1 MNLVNFERLSNY
13 LQRQVSR
20 YLSVGIILAVIIRF
34 LCLPNRSSD
43 MKGALIGW
51 YNFIVEHGGF
61 SAFKEG
67 FSDYTPLYV
76 YWIFIAS
83 WLLAWLPKI
92 MSIKLLSITFDFICA
107 FFVYKLVRLKYSV
120 GNMPTKAFLIVLFTP
135 TVIYN
140 SSLWGQCDGIYT
152 TFLVA
157 CLYYLLVNKNSL
169 ALICF
174 GIAVSLKLQA
184 MFILPVLL
192 VAWWKKIVSWKQF
205 LWIPIVYV
213 ITIIPAWLAGRPF
226 LDLLLIYFG
235 QSQKFKELT
244 KNAPNLYQWIP
255 NEFYNIVV
263 PIGLSLTVFSILIL
277 TYTVVQS
284 SVKIDSS
291 RLVHLALASTLL
303 MPYLLPKMHER
314 YFYPADI
321 FSMVFAFYL
330 PQYYWVAI
338 AVQFSSLMSYLGTK
352 MLIKLSAIIL
362 GVTLCFVLLK
372 LKSKLDRSPNTDSVN
387 LVQIQ

>member
-1 MNLVNFERLSNY
+1 MNLISFERFSNY
-13 LQRQVSR
+13 LQRQVPR
-20 YLSVGIILAVIIRF
+20 YLSISIILALIIRF

-43 MKGALIGW
+43 MKGALMGW

-83 WLLAWLPKI
+83 SVLAWLPKI
-92 MSIKLLSITFDFICA
+92 ASIKLLSIIFDFICA
-107 FFVYKLVRLKYSV
+107 FFVYKLVRLKYPV
-120 GNMPTKAFLIVLFTP
+120 GNMPTKAFLIVLFAP

-152 TFLVA
+152 TFAIA
-157 CLYYLLVNKNSL
+157 CLYYLLVARKNL

-174 GIAVSLKLQA
+174 GLAVSLKLQA

-192 VAWWKKIVSWKQF
+192 VAWWKKIVTWKQF
-205 LWIPIVYV
+205 LWVPIVYV
-213 ITIIPAWLAGRPF
+213 ITIIPAWLAGRP
-226 LDLLLIYFG
+226 LVDLLLIYFG

-255 NEFYNIVV
+255 NQFYDVVV
-263 PIGLSLTVFSILIL
+263 PVGLSLTVFAILIL
-277 TYTVVQS
+277 VS
-284 SVKIDSS
+284 SMVSNRIEIDQT
-291 RLVHLALASTLL
+291 RLIHLALASTLL

-321 FSMVFAFYL
+321 LSIVFSFYL
-330 PQYYWVAI
+330 PQYYGVAI
-338 AVQFSSLMSYLGTK
+338 AVQFCSLMSYLGTK
-352 MLIKLSAIIL
+352 ILIKFSAIIL
-362 GVTLCFVLLK
+362 GGTLCFVLLK
-372 LKSKLDRSPNTDSVN
+372 LKSKLDRSQPTDSVN
-387 LVQIQ
+387 LLPVP